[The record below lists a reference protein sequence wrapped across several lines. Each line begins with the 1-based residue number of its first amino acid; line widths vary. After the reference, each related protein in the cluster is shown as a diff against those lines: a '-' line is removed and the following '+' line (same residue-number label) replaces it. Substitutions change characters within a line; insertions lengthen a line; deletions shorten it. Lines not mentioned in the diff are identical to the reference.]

1 MKYISAL
8 SETDWI
14 YFFLGRGGDVPGYNE
29 NGIYFL
35 KFMANTCNL
44 FDNFSFLFQHFIFIS

>member
-44 FDNFSFLFQHFIFIS
+44 FDNFSFLFRNLEQ